1 MKAPLHLKIIISLAF
16 LALPGTLFAMRH
28 TPSGVDDTIP
38 AEPRCDKYY
47 YTKWFD
53 DCPNWRPNGVW
64 DSCFCFKYE
73 FSMSLADCFQAS
85 LPNGNMPTTGE

>member
-1 MKAPLHLKIIISLAF
+1 MKTPLHLRIIIGLAF

-53 DCPNWRPNGVW
+53 DCPN
-64 DSCFCFKYE
+64 
-73 FSMSLADCFQAS
+73 
-85 LPNGNMPTTGE
+85 